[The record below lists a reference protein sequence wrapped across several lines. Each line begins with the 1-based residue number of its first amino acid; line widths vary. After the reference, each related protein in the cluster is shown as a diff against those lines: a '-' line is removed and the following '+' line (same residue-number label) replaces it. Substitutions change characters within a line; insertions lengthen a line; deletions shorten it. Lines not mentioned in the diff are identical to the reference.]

1 MLKRGHESIVSIDSM
16 THTELACLDL
26 TIHSYSYKYPTMYT
40 CHMVDRDYP
49 LCARIPRV
57 PVSRDLAHRPE
68 LVGVIRTLR
77 VRKYR

>member
-26 TIHSYSYKYPTMYT
+26 TIHSYSYKYPTMYAY
-40 CHMVDRDYP
+40 HMSIGAAP
-49 LCARIPRV
+49 LCPRL
-57 PVSRDLAHRPE
+57 RAACRGCGHRLV
-68 LVGVIRTLR
+68 LVGVVRTLR

>member
-40 CHMVDRDYP
+40 YHMSIGTVPYVRK
-49 LCARIPRV
+49 IPRV
-57 PVSRDLAHRPE
+57 PVNRDLAHRSE

>member
-40 CHMVDRDYP
+40 YHMS
-49 LCARIPRV
+49 IGIV
-57 PVSRDLAHRPE
+57 PY
-68 LVGVIRTLR
+68 
-77 VRKYR
+77 VRKFLGCP